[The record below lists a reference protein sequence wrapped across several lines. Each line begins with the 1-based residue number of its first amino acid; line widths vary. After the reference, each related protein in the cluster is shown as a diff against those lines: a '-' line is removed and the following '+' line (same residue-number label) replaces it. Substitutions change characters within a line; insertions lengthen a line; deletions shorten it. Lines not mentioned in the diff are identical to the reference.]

1 MPLQI
6 PIWILYNNPIQS
18 ERLFLFNVF
27 TPNWF
32 ALYNIHAL
40 VTSLEPMGCFLWQ
53 RDNMAR
59 LLQAMGSQLCSPG
72 PSTPVSMQ
80 QQWELFQNCNCGIQK
95 HMVDVEG
102 VICSYC
108 SKRPV
113 APKEQTQG
121 HTTQLL
127 ITVTQAQLQERHYS
141 FTHLCHTSSY
151 SLNTGYFK
159 SVKSEWKTTQK
170 LECKQASI
178 SKILSLL
185 TTIYSMQLFM
195 LV

>member
-6 PIWILYNNPIQS
+6 PVWILYNNPIQS

-80 QQWELFQNCNCGIQK
+80 QQWELFQNCNNKKKKKHFYCRKTGSSCGLVKVFNDSLDIYSLIGYSRFK
-95 HMVDVEG
+95 SITVPATAAFKSTWSM
-102 VICSYC
+102 
-108 SKRPV
+108 SKV
-113 APKEQTQG
+113 SSAPTAAKGLWLQRNR
-121 HTTQLL
+121 HKDTQL
-127 ITVTQAQLQERHYS
+127 
-141 FTHLCHTSSY
+141 SS
-151 SLNTGYFK
+151 
-159 SVKSEWKTTQK
+159 
-170 LECKQASI
+170 
-178 SKILSLL
+178 
-185 TTIYSMQLFM
+185 
-195 LV
+195 